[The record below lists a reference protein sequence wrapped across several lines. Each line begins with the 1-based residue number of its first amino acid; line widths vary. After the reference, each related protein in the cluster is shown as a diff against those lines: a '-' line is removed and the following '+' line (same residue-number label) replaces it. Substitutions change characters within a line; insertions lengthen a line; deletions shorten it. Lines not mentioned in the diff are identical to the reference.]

1 MIRGLKA
8 IDYSGFA
15 ESIVR
20 DAKELQMYA
29 LYFIASTKVSTI
41 PGISIAGSDPN
52 ATLYTPTL
60 DVEYLTLG
68 KPKTLDIIPVTPD
81 GIPTPAVLTR
91 ASLKLLKIPY
101 LIVNCGAYIEPQVP
115 HVSLPGRSVGGRID
129 VEDALPTENVI
140 RLYSSGKTLGLM
152 IGKRDCVFIVGES
165 IPGGTTTAMSIM
177 EALGYRASGRVS
189 SASPENPHNLKI
201 EVFAKALKRRGL
213 QLPVKDVFD
222 AVAIFG
228 DPLHISIAGFV
239 SGAIEQEAKVLLA
252 GGTQMCAVLAILK
265 KLSINIAGKVAIATT
280 RWIVEDNSADMAG
293 LVKDIAPE
301 IPILYPPLSFVDTPY
316 SGLMAYEKG
325 YVKEG
330 VGAGGTI
337 VGALIKG
344 FDINDIKKSIYS
356 EYQALVTDGYVSQYK
371 KD

>member
-1 MIRGLKA
+1 MIRGLGA

-15 ESIVR
+15 ESIVK
-20 DAKELQMYA
+20 DAKELQMHA

-68 KPKTLDIIPVTPD
+68 KPRTLDIIPVTPD

-101 LIVNCGAYIEPQVP
+101 LIINCGVYVEPQVP
-115 HVSLPGRSVGGRID
+115 HVSLPGRFTGGRID
-129 VEDALPTENVI
+129 IENALPTENVAK
-140 RLYSSGKTLGLM
+140 LYDSGKKLGLM
-152 IGKRDCVFIVGES
+152 IGRKDCVFIVGES

-189 SASPENPHNLKI
+189 SASPANPHNLKI
-201 EVFAKALKRRGL
+201 EVFTKALKRCGL
-213 QLPVKDVFD
+213 QLPIKDVFK
-222 AVAIFG
+222 AIAIFG
-228 DPLHISIAGFV
+228 DPLHISIAGFI
-239 SGAIEQEAKVLLA
+239 SGAIEQEAKILLA

-265 KLSINIAGKVAIATT
+265 RLGVNIAGKVAIATT
-280 RWIVEDNSADMAG
+280 KWIVEDSSADIAG
-293 LVKDIAPE
+293 LIKDIAPE
-301 IPILYPPLSFVDTPY
+301 VPILYPLLSFVDAPH

-337 VGALIKG
+337 IGALIKG
-344 FDINDIKKSIYS
+344 FDVDYVKKSIYS
-356 EYQALVTDGYVSQYK
+356 EYQALMTDGYVSQYK